1 LYKLEIFISSFN
13 YFVVVF
19 MVSRLRSSR
28 VVDGVLRAPHRSL
41 LRCSGLTDEDF
52 SKPLIA
58 VVNSWS
64 EVVPGHIHLNKIAEY
79 VKMGVREAGGVP
91 LEFNTI
97 AICDGLAMGHEGMR
111 TPLPSREVIADS
123 IELMIEAHGF
133 DAMVCIT
140 TCDKIDPGMLMAAA
154 RLDIPTVFCLGGPML
169 PAYPSHGY
177 FKDKSI
183 TIAELFE
190 VPGLLKTGRIS
201 LEEAK
206 YLEEIACSS
215 PGACGGMF
223 TANTMQCL
231 TEALG
236 MTIPYMATTPAV
248 DSAKLRLAVEAGR
261 LILKVLEKDLRP
273 SKIMT
278 EKAFRNAIA
287 VDMALGGSTN
297 TILHLPAIAY
307 ELGLDISL
315 DVFDELS
322 RKIPH
327 ICSMAPGGIY
337 KVVDL
342 HRAGGIPG
350 VMSRLK
356 PYLNLE
362 CLTVTGK
369 TIGEV
374 IDGAR
379 IYSDEVIRPLE
390 NPIHREGGI
399 AILKGTL
406 APRGAVVKTAA
417 LSPKMLKHRG
427 PAKVYNSEEEAVKA
441 MLNGEVES
449 GDVVVIRYEGPKGGP
464 GMREML
470 TATSTISGLGL
481 GESVALVTDGRF
493 SGATKGPCIGHVSPE
508 AAEGGPIAVVQ
519 DGDIVEIDIPERK
532 LNVEIPWE
540 EVELRLKS
548 WIPPPPKVSRGYLYR
563 YSKLVES
570 ADKGAVFRRV

>member
-1 LYKLEIFISSFN
+1 
-13 YFVVVF
+13 
-19 MVSRLRSSR
+19 MVSHLRSSR
-28 VVDGVLRAPHRSL
+28 VVDGVLRTPHRSL
-41 LRCSGLTDEDF
+41 LRCVGLTDEDF
-52 SKPLIA
+52 KKPLIA
-58 VVNSWS
+58 IVNSWN
-64 EVVPGHIHLNKIAEY
+64 EIVPGHIHLDKIAEY

-133 DAMVCIT
+133 DAMICIT
-140 TCDKIDPGMLMAAA
+140 TCDKIDPGMLMATA

-177 FKDKSI
+177 FRGKSI

-190 VPGLLKTGRIS
+190 VPGLLKTGRITP
-201 LEEAK
+201 EEAK
-206 YLEEIACSS
+206 YLEEIACTG

-236 MTIPYMATTPAV
+236 MTIPYMATTPAT
-248 DSAKLRLAVEAGR
+248 DSAKIRLAIEAGR
-261 LILKVLEKDLRP
+261 LILKVLERDLRP

-278 EKAFRNAIA
+278 EKTFRNAIA

-307 ELGLDISL
+307 ELGIDIGL
-315 DVFDELS
+315 DVFDEIS
-322 RKIPH
+322 RKVPH
-327 ICSMAPGGIY
+327 LCSMAPGGPY

-356 PYLNLE
+356 PYLHLD
-362 CLTVTGK
+362 CLTVTGR

-374 IDGAR
+374 IGEAR
-379 IYSDEVIRPLE
+379 VYDDDVIRPLE
-390 NPIHREGGI
+390 NPIHKEGGI

-406 APRGAVVKTAA
+406 APRGAVVKSAA
-417 LSPKMLKHRG
+417 VSPKMLKHNG
-427 PAKVYNSEEEAVKA
+427 PAKAYNSEEEAVKA
-441 MLNGEVES
+441 MLNGEIES
-449 GDVVVIRYEGPKGGP
+449 GDIVIIRYEGPKGGP

-470 TATSTISGLGL
+470 TATSTITGLGL
-481 GESVALVTDGRF
+481 GESVALITDGRF

-519 DGDIVEIDIPERK
+519 DGDIVEINIPERK
-532 LNVEIPWE
+532 LNIEISRE
-540 EVELRLKS
+540 EMELRLKS
-548 WIPPPPKVSRGYLYR
+548 WIPPPLKAGRGYLYR

-570 ADKGAVFRRV
+570 ADRGAIFRRL